1 MNRRS
6 NIKKLILLTLIFS
19 SIVSAKEVTVP
30 EQHCVIV
37 KERSPQLNIGT
48 VLGGVAGAAIGS
60 QIGSNGN
67 NAIATYIGTGIGAMI
82 SHDIG
87 NKPRER
93 QECSTVYKTY
103 QQSEIQNSYTKQKI

>member
-1 MNRRS
+1 M
-6 NIKKLILLTLIFS
+6 KKLILLSLIFS
-19 SIVSAKEVTVP
+19 SAVSAKEVTVP

-37 KERSPQLNIGT
+37 EERSPQLNIGT
-48 VLGGVAGAAIGS
+48 IIGGITGAVIGN

-82 SHDIG
+82 GHDIG
-87 NKPRER
+87 NKTRKR

-103 QQSEIQNSYTKQKI
+103 KQTEIQNSYTEQKI